1 MHEESRSVGGHS
13 KLYAFCIRPEPLKRT
28 KWKRNIKTRPAERAA
43 TETTTI
49 AL

>member
-1 MHEESRSVGGHS
+1 MHEEFRSVGGHS
-13 KLYAFCIRPEPLKRT
+13 QMYAFCIRPEPLKYT
-28 KWKRNIKTRPAERAA
+28 KWKRDIKTRSAERAA